1 MFSNSKNEIKYEF
14 NDFWFRLLCTP
25 LVGFL
30 IPPVF
35 FNRTIENTY
44 DFWLK
49 VSISTFYTAI
59 YWIICRYFFIRGN
72 EKFNRVEDNTK
83 RIVWIL
89 TLCFTF
95 IFTFCNISHL
105 CIEPYLGVEIHNMPS
120 TNQIN
125 AASFVSFIAIAG
137 MYESMRYAQLWKNTL
152 IEKEQLEKEN
162 LSSQLEGLRNQ
173 VNPHFLFN
181 SLNTLIQIIPENP
194 DTAIRFV
201 RQLSKVYRYILEMK
215 DSSTTSLSNE
225 LEFLNA
231 YIFLLKERFG
241 DNLKINTAVN
251 ILEEGQCD
259 AQIVPLALQIVL
271 ENAIKHNIIST
282 EKPLK
287 IEIYVESGTKLIVRN
302 NLQRKN
308 QVQEGTGTGLQNINN
323 RYALVSGKQIDVIVT
338 PQYFTVVMPLLKI
351 ETVKDSSLDGVPV

>member
-1 MFSNSKNEIKYEF
+1 MLNNSQNDIKYEF
-14 NDFWFRLLCTP
+14 NDFWFRLIGTP

-30 IPPVF
+30 IPPIF
-35 FNRTIENTY
+35 FNKPIENTY
-44 DFWLK
+44 NFWQQVL
-49 VSISTFYTAI
+49 VATIYTTI
-59 YWIICRYFFIRGN
+59 YWAICRYFFIKGN
-72 EKFNRVEDNTK
+72 AKYHKIEDNTT
-83 RIVWIL
+83 RIIWIL
-89 TLCFTF
+89 ALCFTF
-95 IFTFCNISHL
+95 IFTFCNVIHL
-105 CIEPYLGVEIHNMPS
+105 CIEPYLGISEAQIPAS
-120 TNQIN
+120 IQIN

-137 MYESMRYAQLWKNTL
+137 MYESMRYSILWKNTL
-152 IEKEQLEKEN
+152 VEKEQLEKEN
-162 LSSQLEGLRNQ
+162 LVSQLEGLRNQ

-201 RQLSKVYRYILEMK
+201 RQLSKVYRYILEIK
-215 DSSTTSLSNE
+215 DCSVTSLSNE

-241 DNLKINTAVN
+241 DNLNIQTAEN

-259 AQIVPLALQIVL
+259 YQIVPLALQIVL

-282 EKPLK
+282 EKPLNIDIF
-287 IEIYVESGTKLIVRN
+287 IENGTKLIVKN

-323 RYALVSGKQIDVIVT
+323 RYQLVSGKQIDVIVT
-338 PQYFTVVMPLLKI
+338 PQYFTVVLPLLKNEI
-351 ETVKDSSLDGVPV
+351 ASKTEKIHNL